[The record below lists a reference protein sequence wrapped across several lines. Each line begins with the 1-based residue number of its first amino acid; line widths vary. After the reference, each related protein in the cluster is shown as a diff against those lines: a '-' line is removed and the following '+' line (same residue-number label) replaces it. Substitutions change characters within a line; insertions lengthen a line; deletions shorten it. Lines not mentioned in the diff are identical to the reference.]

1 MNKLWKIVRYFVP
14 VYLVLAGVGVVGMRV
29 SGASAAPEV
38 TSREV
43 IQAIKRGADRLLRL
57 QRPGKMWESSKFGT
71 KSGFND
77 YGAQSALATESLL
90 YVGQSLHLPELNIFS
105 PKMRA
110 ANGRNLG

>member
-14 VYLVLAGVGVVGMRV
+14 VYLVLAGVGP
-29 SGASAAPEV
+29 STATAAPVV

-77 YGAQSALATESLL
+77 YGAQSALATESLV